1 MHPRIFTSI
10 LIIVAFLILAFLGIK
25 NAKGDITDIL
35 LMDERPTSGII
46 FYQRDSQPAQS
57 LIYFR
62 NQNIIT
68 IYETGSKGRSLRRG
82 SSSIFLFDELQDW

>member
-1 MHPRIFTSI
+1 MHPRIFTAL

-35 LMDERPTSGII
+35 LMEERPTSGII
-46 FYQRDSQPAQS
+46 FYQRGSQPAQS

-68 IYETGSKGRSLRRG
+68 IYDSYEPKRIQSRENNHRLFRTFETY
-82 SSSIFLFDELQDW
+82 